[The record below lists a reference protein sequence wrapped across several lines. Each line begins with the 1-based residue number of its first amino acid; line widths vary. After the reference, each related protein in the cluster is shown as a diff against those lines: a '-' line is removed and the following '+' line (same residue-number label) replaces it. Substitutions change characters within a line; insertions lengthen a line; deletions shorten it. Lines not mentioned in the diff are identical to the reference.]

1 MTHNMHSI
9 ISSLASVRLTPFMT
23 GRFTLSMKRL
33 NSILPT
39 KIGVVLEGVAHG
51 RSFNPRADWC
61 KRAEPRQDWN
71 RDEEAD
77 RQTIGGGTCFKM
89 EGQKNSC
96 MYMVSCDFIPAGKSV
111 TCTCIMPLA

>member
-1 MTHNMHSI
+1 M
-9 ISSLASVRLTPFMT
+9 
-23 GRFTLSMKRL
+23 
-33 NSILPT
+33 
-39 KIGVVLEGVAHG
+39 AHG

-77 RQTIGGGTCFKM
+77 RQTIGGGTCLKVGA
-89 EGQKNSC
+89 ENSC

-111 TCTCIMPLA
+111 TCIMP